1 MCKGIYE
8 QTNILAKYI
17 KEIIKEGGSCPEINK
32 KICERIRTDKVFLKK
47 NMLINLM
54 IRTLPL

>member
-1 MCKGIYE
+1 MIYE
-8 QTNILAKYI
+8 QTNILAKDI